1 MKTIKLYMSEDY
13 TPDITELNLLS
24 EQLHELMRKNCF
36 LSGWDLDELYSGGK
50 QTYKD
55 DGNSALESLY
65 CGGKFKISF
74 WISEKDLYKA
84 LKKYGFINIQKN
96 EELCVLNHVNGPCLS
111 IFASKN

>member
-1 MKTIKLYMSEDY
+1 MKTQNINKSHIEYDGEV
-13 TPDITELNLLS
+13 
-24 EQLHELMRKNCF
+24 
-36 LSGWDLDELYSGGK
+36 YSGGK

-84 LKKYGFINIQKN
+84 LKNTDLLIYKKMKN
-96 EELCVLNHVNGPCLS
+96 CV
-111 IFASKN
+111 I